1 MPSTSDSFPDPA
13 RGVFSADEFSDRDA
27 PPDHMK
33 GWNNAVQRALDA
45 FNRPPNGSQYQVTW
59 VLSATVVEEDNP
71 GRISEYIATAI

>member
-13 RGVFSADEFSDRDA
+13 RGVFRAEEDPDRTS

-33 GWNNAVQRALDA
+33 GWNNAVQDALQNFHRGDPGTT
-45 FNRPPNGSQYQVTW
+45 FQVTF

>member
-1 MPSTSDSFPDPA
+1 MSSTSDSFPDAA
-13 RGVFSADEFSDRDA
+13 RGVFRAEDFPDLNA

-33 GWNNAVQRALDA
+33 GWNNAVQNALDA
-45 FNRPPNGSQYQVTW
+45 FNRPPAGSQYQVTF